1 MNLQVIDFYN
11 KETQITQKYFCK
23 KNGGKNKSPRVI
35 WKELLQAKSYSLIM
49 EDPLSVNGNT
59 VHWFIPTIYDN
70 KIIYGLNSY
79 NKIGWYGPCPPPN
92 TGIHKYIFT
101 LYALD
106 KIFDY
111 DISKKIKSSQYYE
124 QLLKLHNI
132 QILNKQ
138 IISFD
143 YDTNI

>member
-1 MNLQVIDFYN
+1 MNLQILDFYN
-11 KETQITQKYFCK
+11 NETQITQKYFCK

-49 EDPLSVNGNT
+49 EDPLSINGNT

-70 KIIYGLNSY
+70 KIIHGLNSY

-92 TGIHKYIFT
+92 TGKHEYIFT

-111 DISKKIKSSQYYE
+111 DISKKIKSSQQYE
-124 QLLKLHNI
+124 QLLKLNNI
-132 QILNKQ
+132 RILNKQ
-138 IISFD
+138 IVSFD

>member
-1 MNLQVIDFYN
+1 
-11 KETQITQKYFCK
+11 
-23 KNGGKNKSPRVI
+23 
-35 WKELLQAKSYSLIM
+35 M
-49 EDPLSVNGNT
+49 EDPLSINGNT
-59 VHWFIPTIYDN
+59 VHWFIPTIYND

-79 NKIGWYGPCPPPN
+79 NKIGWYGPCPSPN

-111 DISKKIKSSQYYE
+111 DISKKIKSSQHYE
-124 QLLKLHNI
+124 QLLKVHNI
-132 QILNKQ
+132 QILDKQ
-138 IISFD
+138 KISFD